1 MAIEQDQAEA
11 DAAFAE
17 GYDDKPTETP
27 AAVKPEAAAKEDL
40 KPEAVKAE
48 PAKEVPAAEPTLQDL
63 LARLDKFE
71 QGHGKIQQTHDKLAG
86 HIGRLERSYRE
97 IESKMATGQ
106 AAAKTVDDAPTQAA
120 IKAAS
125 DDPQEWSTLKAQ
137 YPEWA
142 AATEKMV
149 AARAPS
155 FDVNAFEAKVNA
167 AIDGKTAEMQS
178 RIIDSSLNA
187 VFPGWR
193 TEVASP
199 AFAAWMAT
207 QADDVK
213 ALSASADIGD
223 AARMLKLY
231 ESSKA
236 APAPAASHAD
246 QQAAPKEPSPREKRL
261 AAAVNPKG
269 TGGHAPGRT
278 ELDEF
283 EAGYRG

>member
-11 DAAFAE
+11 DAAFAA

-27 AAVKPEAAAKEDL
+27 AAVKPEAAAKEDP
-40 KPEAVKAE
+40 KPAEVKAE
-48 PAKEVPAAEPTLQDL
+48 PAKEEPVAEPTLQDV

-71 QGHGKIQQTHDKLAG
+71 QGHGKFQQTHDKLAG

-125 DDPQEWSTLKAQ
+125 DDPQEWSTLKSQ

-155 FDVNAFEAKVNA
+155 FDANAFEAKVNA

-193 TEVASP
+193 TEVAAP

-213 ALSASADIGD
+213 TLSASADIGD

-231 ESSKA
+231 EASKA
-236 APAPAASHAD
+236 APAPAAD
-246 QQAAPKEPSPREKRL
+246 QQAAAKEPSPREKRL

-283 EAGYRG
+283 EAGYNG